1 MIVVFFFFFFSIR
14 RRQTRCALVTGVQ
27 TCALPIFHDWDGLT
41 GYEEKRAEMLA
52 ELGYDAFA
60 IDLFGKGNRPAE
72 VAARQA
78 ETGKL
83 YKDREKM
90 RSLLMGGLAAARELS
105 DASAVGM
112 GYCFGG
118 AAVLE
123 MARSGQA
130 EGISR

>member
-1 MIVVFFFFFFSIR
+1 MRIS
-14 RRQTRCALVTGVQ
+14 
-27 TCALPIFHDWDGLT
+27 DWSSDVCSSDL
-41 GYEEKRAEMLA
+41 
-52 ELGYDAFA
+52 
-60 IDLFGKGNRPAE
+60 DLFGKGNRPAE

-90 RSLLMGGLAAARELS
+90 RSLLRGGLAAARELS
-105 DASAVGM
+105 DASAVVM

-130 EGISR
+130 EGIAGYATFHDRMCVGRGQRVSVREDVSSRRIF